1 MSQQLQALVAGAL
14 TNVRNPRVDND
25 VISAGMVESLDIDTN
40 GRVSLTFALGRD
52 DPASLVREVRRALS
66 AVEGVTAVDIQV
78 VEPSS
83 PGTAAADTSP
93 GTTPKAQQP
102 PARQAVDFPD
112 LGTILAISSGKG
124 GVGKSTIAANLA
136 AELARMGKQVGVM
149 DADIYG
155 PNIPRIFGIGRQPPV
170 VAGKIAPLESHGV
183 KLMSLGFLV
192 ERDAPAIWR
201 GPIVVKVI
209 TQFLQD
215 VEWGKLDYFIVD
227 LPPGT
232 GDAQLSL
239 SQSVR
244 IKGAI
249 IVTTPQEM
257 AVGDALRGARMFER
271 VGVPVLGIVENMSF
285 FTCPHCGEKTD
296 IFLSGGGQRLADE
309 LEIPLLGRIPLQ
321 ARMADLADVGKP
333 VVVAEPDSPAAQALG
348 EFTRRVIDQ
357 AGGKSVSLPIITG

>member
-1 MSQQLQALVAGAL
+1 
-14 TNVRNPRVDND
+14 VRNPRIDND
-25 VISAGMVESLDIDTN
+25 VISAGMVQSLEIGAD

-52 DPASLVREVRRALS
+52 DPAALVREVRRAVRE
-66 AVEGVTAVDIQV
+66 VEGVTEVDIEV
-78 VEPSS
+78 VEPT
-83 PGTAAADTSP
+83 PRAAAAGAPAGTAPRAQPSHTQSP
-93 GTTPKAQQP
+93 
-102 PARQAVDFPD
+102 VDFPN
-112 LGTILAISSGKG
+112 LGTILAVSSGKG

-136 AELARMGKQVGVM
+136 AQLARMGNQVGVM

-155 PNIPRIFGIGRQPPV
+155 PNIPRIFGVSGQPPV
-170 VAGKIAPLESHGV
+170 VAGRIAPLESHGV

-215 VEWGKLDYFIVD
+215 VEWGELDYFIVD

-239 SQSVR
+239 TQSVR
-244 IKGAI
+244 VKGAI

-257 AVGDALRGARMFER
+257 AIGDALRGARMFER
-271 VGVPVLGIVENMSF
+271 VGVPVLGIVENMSY
-285 FTCPHCGEKTD
+285 FTCPHCGENSD

-321 ARMADLADVGKP
+321 ARMADLADQGKP

-348 EFTRRVIDQ
+348 EFSRRVVDE